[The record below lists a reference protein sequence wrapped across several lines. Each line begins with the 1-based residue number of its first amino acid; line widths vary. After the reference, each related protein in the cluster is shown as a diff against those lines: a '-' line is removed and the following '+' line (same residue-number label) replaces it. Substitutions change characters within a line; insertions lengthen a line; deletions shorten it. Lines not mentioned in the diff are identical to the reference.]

1 MIHIMSVLSV
11 YKIFIKIKLNIF
23 LKVQGKKNKCQ
34 KKNAYEFPIIYN

>member
-23 LKVQGKKNKCQ
+23 LKVQEKKISAKRKMPMNSQ
-34 KKNAYEFPIIYN
+34 